1 MEDSF
6 QLKVT
11 PAAENDLDELYYYIS
26 NSLVAPQAADNLL
39 DDIEKQIL
47 SLCEFPHRCELSRN
61 DILRDKGY
69 RKLVI
74 HNYVVLYL
82 VDDKNK
88 NVIVMRVFFG
98 AMDYEKY
105 V

>member
-1 MEDSF
+1 MEDRF

-11 PAAENDLDELYYYIS
+11 PAAEHDLDELYYYIT
-26 NSLVAPQAADNLL
+26 NNLVAPQAADNLL

-47 SLCEFPHRCELSRN
+47 SLCDFPHRCEYSRN
-61 DILRDKGY
+61 EILRDKGY
-69 RKLVI
+69 RKLII

-82 VDDKNK
+82 VDDTSKT
-88 NVIVMRVFFG
+88 VIVVRVFYG

>member
-1 MEDSF
+1 MEDRF

-11 PAAENDLDELYYYIS
+11 PAAEHDLDELYYYIT
-26 NSLVAPQAADNLL
+26 NNLVAPQAVDNLL

-47 SLCEFPHRCELSRN
+47 SLCDFPHRCEYSRN
-61 DILRDKGY
+61 EILRDKGY
-69 RKLVI
+69 RKLII
-74 HNYVVLYL
+74 HNYVVPYL
-82 VDDKNK
+82 VDDTSKT
-88 NVIVMRVFFG
+88 VIVVRVFYG